1 MNMVTDAS
9 VGIKW
14 FKFSDEVNVGLAL
27 RLRQYKLE
35 KKIDI
40 LVPDLFLF
48 EVFNTLI
55 TNTIFNKYE
64 LNNVLNTI
72 FLMDIC
78 IINPDKAMLK
88 NAIDVSL
95 ESKLSYYDALYI
107 SIAQS
112 VNAVLV
118 TEDNKIISL
127 QKKYDFIKSLTELTS
142 FLGM

>member
-14 FKFSDEVNVGLAL
+14 FKFRDEVNVGLAL

-35 KKIDI
+35 EKIDI

-48 EVFNTLI
+48 EVLNALI

-72 FLMDIC
+72 FLMDIR

-107 SIAQS
+107 STAQS

-127 QKKYDFIKSLTELTS
+127 QKKYDFIKSLTELTN

>member
-27 RLRQYKLE
+27 KLRQYKLE

-55 TNTIFNKYE
+55 TNTIFNEYE
-64 LNNVLNTI
+64 LKNVLDTI

-107 SIAQS
+107 STAQS

-127 QKKYDFIKSLTELTS
+127 QKKYDFIKSLTELTN

>member
-14 FKFSDEVNVGLAL
+14 FKYSDEVNVELAL
-27 RLRQYKLE
+27 MLRQYKLE

-48 EVFNTLI
+48 EVLNTLI
-55 TNTIFNKYE
+55 TNTIFNKFE

-72 FLMDIC
+72 FLMDIR
-78 IINPDKAMLK
+78 IINPDNVMLK

-107 SIAQS
+107 STAQS
-112 VNAVLV
+112 VNAMLV

-127 QKKYDFIKSLTELTS
+127 QKKYNFIKSLTELTN

>member
-1 MNMVTDAS
+1 
-9 VGIKW
+9 
-14 FKFSDEVNVGLAL
+14 
-27 RLRQYKLE
+27 
-35 KKIDI
+35 
-40 LVPDLFLF
+40 
-48 EVFNTLI
+48 
-55 TNTIFNKYE
+55 
-64 LNNVLNTI
+64 
-72 FLMDIC
+72 MDIR

-95 ESKLSYYDALYI
+95 ELKLSYYDALYI
-107 SIAQS
+107 STAQF